1 MALVNIPIWNQYV
14 DFLVDVLDELASLFH
29 SAGLGIIAFTIIVK
43 TLMLPLTVQALRS
56 SKAMQ
61 ELQPKI
67 KELQK
72 KHGNDRQRISQE
84 TMALY
89 QQYRVNPDGRLPA
102 DGDPDPDLPRTLQ
115 RHHDPFDL
123 RRRALGSG
131 VPVVAQP
138 GPPRSIHLLP
148 IVAGIFQFVQT
159 QMMRPANQPKS
170 TDPQQAMM
178 NSVMNIMP
186 LTVVFFG
193 WNFAAG
199 PVLYWATQSIYS
211 VVQQWFITGW
221 GNLSKWAPFLPELPE
236 HRRLGYRPPRD
247 LDDVVVVSGDG
258 QPVYGPGPMG
268 WLQRK
273 MDEAQQQAL
282 TANGGSSR
290 QTTPAATARLSCAA
304 KSRSTAVSRAAGNGT
319 CQSRSRNGKGKKAE
333 WRTGS
338 FSQRHPHSERENGA
352 TVSAPAGA
360 VIVPRK
366 AKPVSRKRERRVRH
380 RGDRLAG
387 SPQAWVTAIRCDDL
401 REDNRWISGE

>member
-1 MALVNIPIWNQYV
+1 MGLNIPIWNQYV
-14 DFLVDVLDELASLFH
+14 DFLVAVLNSLTGLFS

-43 TLMLPLTVQALRS
+43 TLMLPLTVKALRS

-89 QQYRVNPDGRLPA
+89 QQYRVNPMAGCLPMVIQIPIFLGLYNAIMRLSTSGSGLWDQGFLWLPSLA
-102 DGDPDPDLPRTLQ
+102 HPDPW
-115 RHHDPFDL
+115 
-123 RRRALGSG
+123 
-131 VPVVAQP
+131 
-138 GPPRSIHLLP
+138 HLLP
-148 IVAGIFQFVQT
+148 IIAGLFQFVQT

-178 NSVMNIMP
+178 NSVMNFMP

-193 WNFAAG
+193 WSFAAG
-199 PVLYWATQSIYS
+199 PVLYWATQSVYS

-221 GNLSKWAPFLPELPE
+221 GNFIKWAPFLPELPE

-247 LDDVVVVSGDG
+247 LDSVVVVSGDG
-258 QPVYGPGPMG
+258 QPVHAPGPMG

-273 MDEAQQQAL
+273 MDEAQRQAIERS
-282 TANGGSSR
+282 GGQPASDGKTGSGSAA
-290 QTTPAATARLSCAA
+290 TEAVEVEAVPAA
-304 KSRSTAVSRAAGNGT
+304 RASGNGA
-319 CQSRSRNGKGKKAE
+319 SRGQSRNGKRKGGGKGTAPTAS
-333 WRTGS
+333 TGTPV
-338 FSQRHPHSERENGA
+338 RARGRDNGA
-352 TVSAPAGA
+352 TTSAPAGA

-366 AKPVSRKRERRVRH
+366 AKPVSQEN
-380 RGDRLAG
+380 RG
-387 SPQAWVTAIRCDDL
+387 
-401 REDNRWISGE
+401 E

>member
-1 MALVNIPIWNQYV
+1 MDVNIPIWNQYV
-14 DFLVDVLDELASLFH
+14 DFLVYVLDSLTTMFS

-43 TLMLPLTVQALRS
+43 TLMLPLTVKALQS

-89 QQYRVNPDGRLPA
+89 QQYRVNPMAGCLPMLIQIPIFLGLYNA
-102 DGDPDPDLPRTLQ
+102 IMNLSTSGAGLWDQSFWWLPSLAHPDPW
-115 RHHDPFDL
+115 
-123 RRRALGSG
+123 
-131 VPVVAQP
+131 
-138 GPPRSIHLLP
+138 HLLP
-148 IVAGIFQFVQT
+148 IVAGLFQFVQT

-193 WNFAAG
+193 WSFAAG
-199 PVLYWATQSIYS
+199 PVLYWATQSVYS

-221 GNLSKWAPFLPELPE
+221 GNFIKWAPFLPELPE

-247 LDDVVVVSGDG
+247 LDSVVVVSGDG
-258 QPVYGPGPMG
+258 QPVTAPGPMG

-273 MDEAQQQAL
+273 MDEAQKQAIERSGGQP
-282 TANGGSSR
+282 ASDGKPAGGSGR
-290 QTTPAATARLSCAA
+290 TDAVEVDAAPAA
-304 KSRSTAVSRAAGNGT
+304 RASGNGA
-319 CQSRSRNGKGKKAE
+319 SRGRTRNGKRKGGGKGAAS
-333 WRTGS
+333 TGS
-338 FSQRHPHSERENGA
+338 TGASARAQGRDNGA
-352 TVSAPAGA
+352 AVSAPAGA

-366 AKPVSRKRERRVRH
+366 AKPVAQE
-380 RGDRLAG
+380 
-387 SPQAWVTAIRCDDL
+387 
-401 REDNRWISGE
+401 NSGE

>member
-1 MALVNIPIWNQYV
+1 MDVNIPIWNQYV
-14 DFLVDVLDELASLFH
+14 DFLVNVLDSLSTLFS

-43 TLMLPLTVQALRS
+43 TLMLPLTVKALQS

-72 KHGNDRQRISQE
+72 KHGSDRQRISQE

-89 QQYRVNPDGRLPA
+89 QQYRVNPMAGCLPMLIQIPIFLGLYNAIMRLSTSGAGLWDQSFWWLPSLA
-102 DGDPDPDLPRTLQ
+102 HPDPW
-115 RHHDPFDL
+115 
-123 RRRALGSG
+123 
-131 VPVVAQP
+131 
-138 GPPRSIHLLP
+138 HLLP
-148 IVAGIFQFVQT
+148 IVAGLFQFVQT

-193 WNFAAG
+193 WSFAAG
-199 PVLYWATQSIYS
+199 PVLYWATQSVYS

-221 GNLSKWAPFLPELPE
+221 GNFIKWAPFLPELPE

-247 LDDVVVVSGDG
+247 LDSVVVVSGDG
-258 QPVYGPGPMG
+258 QPVIAPGPMG

-273 MDEAQQQAL
+273 MDEAQRQAIERSGGQPASDGK
-282 TANGGSSR
+282 TASGSG
-290 QTTPAATARLSCAA
+290 TTDAIEVDAVPAA
-304 KSRSTAVSRAAGNGT
+304 RA
-319 CQSRSRNGKGKKAE
+319 SRNGASRGRTRNGKRKGGGKGAASSAS
-333 WRTGS
+333 TGVTARA
-338 FSQRHPHSERENGA
+338 QGRDNGA
-352 TVSAPAGA
+352 TGAAVSAPAGA

-366 AKPVSRKRERRVRH
+366 AKPVSQEN
-380 RGDRLAG
+380 RG
-387 SPQAWVTAIRCDDL
+387 
-401 REDNRWISGE
+401 E

>member
-1 MALVNIPIWNQYV
+1 MGINIPIWNQYV
-14 DFLVDVLDELASLFH
+14 DFLVWLLNSLTSTFS
-29 SAGLGIIAFTIIVK
+29 SAGIGIIAFTIIVK
-43 TLMLPLTVQALRS
+43 TLMLPLTVKALRS

-89 QQYRVNPDGRLPA
+89 QQYRVNPMAGCLPMVIQIPIFFGLYRSIMLLSTSGA
-102 DGDPDPDLPRTLQ
+102 GLWDHGFLWLPSLAHPDPW
-115 RHHDPFDL
+115 H
-123 RRRALGSG
+123 
-131 VPVVAQP
+131 
-138 GPPRSIHLLP
+138 ILP
-148 IVAGIFQFVQT
+148 ILAGLFQFVQT

-199 PVLYWATQSIYS
+199 PVLYWATQSVYS

-221 GNLSKWAPFLPELPE
+221 GNFNKWAPFLPELPE

-247 LDDVVVVSGDG
+247 LDSVVVVSGDG
-258 QPVYGPGPMG
+258 QPVFAPGPMG

-273 MDEAQQQAL
+273 MDEAQRQAL
-282 TANGGSSR
+282 QRTGGAAASGN
-290 QTTPAATARLSCAA
+290 TTTSGDGKADVIEVDAAPVAGAT
-304 KSRSTAVSRAAGNGT
+304 GNGSART
-319 CQSRSRNGKGKKAE
+319 RSRNGKRKGGGKGNASTAT
-333 WRTGS
+333 TGS
-338 FSQRHPHSERENGA
+338 ARAQGRDNGA
-352 TVSAPAGA
+352 AVSAPAGA

-366 AKPVSRKRERRVRH
+366 AKPVSQEN
-380 RGDRLAG
+380 RG
-387 SPQAWVTAIRCDDL
+387 
-401 REDNRWISGE
+401 E

>member
-1 MALVNIPIWNQYV
+1 LLN
-14 DFLVDVLDELASLFH
+14 SLTSTFS
-29 SAGLGIIAFTIIVK
+29 SAGIGIIAFTIIVK
-43 TLMLPLTVQALRS
+43 TLMLPLTVKALRS

-89 QQYRVNPDGRLPA
+89 QQYRVNPMAGCLPMVIQIPIFFGLYRSIMLLSTSGA
-102 DGDPDPDLPRTLQ
+102 GLWDQGFLWLPSLAHPDPW
-115 RHHDPFDL
+115 H
-123 RRRALGSG
+123 
-131 VPVVAQP
+131 
-138 GPPRSIHLLP
+138 ILP
-148 IVAGIFQFVQT
+148 ILAGLFQFVQT

-193 WNFAAG
+193 WSFASG
-199 PVLYWATQSIYS
+199 PVLYWATQSVYS

-221 GNLSKWAPFLPELPE
+221 GNFNKWAPFLPELPE

-247 LDDVVVVSGDG
+247 LDSVVVVSGDG
-258 QPVYGPGPMG
+258 QPVFAPGPMG

-273 MDEAQQQAL
+273 MDEAQKQAL
-282 TANGGSSR
+282 QRTGGAAASGN
-290 QTTPAATARLSCAA
+290 TTTSGDGKADVIEVDAAPV
-304 KSRSTAVSRAAGNGT
+304 AVATGNGSART
-319 CQSRSRNGKGKKAE
+319 RSRNGRRKGGGKGNASTAT
-333 WRTGS
+333 TGS
-338 FSQRHPHSERENGA
+338 ARAQGQDNGA
-352 TVSAPAGA
+352 AVSAPAGA

-366 AKPVSRKRERRVRH
+366 AKPVSQEN
-380 RGDRLAG
+380 RG
-387 SPQAWVTAIRCDDL
+387 
-401 REDNRWISGE
+401 E

>member
-1 MALVNIPIWNQYV
+1 MDVNIPIWNQYV
-14 DFLVDVLDELASLFH
+14 DFLVNVLDSLSTLFS

-43 TLMLPLTVQALRS
+43 TLMLPLTVKALQS

-72 KHGNDRQRISQE
+72 KHGSDRQRISQE

-89 QQYRVNPDGRLPA
+89 QQYRVNPMAGCLPMLIQIPIFLGLYNAIMRLSTSGAGLWDQSFWWLPSLA
-102 DGDPDPDLPRTLQ
+102 HPDPW
-115 RHHDPFDL
+115 
-123 RRRALGSG
+123 
-131 VPVVAQP
+131 
-138 GPPRSIHLLP
+138 HLLP
-148 IVAGIFQFVQT
+148 IVAGLFQFVQT

-193 WNFAAG
+193 WSFAAG
-199 PVLYWATQSIYS
+199 PVLYWATQSVYS

-221 GNLSKWAPFLPELPE
+221 GNFIKWAPFLPELPE

-247 LDDVVVVSGDG
+247 LDSVVVVSGDG
-258 QPVYGPGPMG
+258 QPVIAPGPMG

-273 MDEAQQQAL
+273 MDEAQRQAIERSGGQPASDGK
-282 TANGGSSR
+282 TASGSG
-290 QTTPAATARLSCAA
+290 TTDAIEVDAVPAA
-304 KSRSTAVSRAAGNGT
+304 RASGNGA
-319 CQSRSRNGKGKKAE
+319 SRGRTRNGKRKGGGKGAASSAS
-333 WRTGS
+333 TGVTARA
-338 FSQRHPHSERENGA
+338 QGRDNGA
-352 TVSAPAGA
+352 TGAAVSAPAGA

-366 AKPVSRKRERRVRH
+366 AKPVSQEN
-380 RGDRLAG
+380 RG
-387 SPQAWVTAIRCDDL
+387 
-401 REDNRWISGE
+401 E

>member
-1 MALVNIPIWNQYV
+1 MHVNIPIWNQYV
-14 DFLVDVLDELASLFH
+14 DFLVNVLNSLATLFS
-29 SAGLGIIAFTIIVK
+29 SAGIGIIAFTIIVK
-43 TLMLPLTVQALRS
+43 TLMLPLTVKALRS

-89 QQYRVNPDGRLPA
+89 QQYRVNPMAGCLPMVIQIPIFLGLYQSIMRLSTSGAGLWDQGFLWLPSLA
-102 DGDPDPDLPRTLQ
+102 HPDPW
-115 RHHDPFDL
+115 
-123 RRRALGSG
+123 
-131 VPVVAQP
+131 
-138 GPPRSIHLLP
+138 HLLP
-148 IVAGIFQFVQT
+148 IMAGLFQFVQT

-170 TDPQQAMM
+170 SDPQQAMM

-193 WNFAAG
+193 WSFAAG

-221 GNLSKWAPFLPELPE
+221 GNFNKWAPFLPELPE

-247 LDDVVVVSGDG
+247 LDSVVVVSGDG
-258 QPVYGPGPMG
+258 QPVFAPGPMG

-273 MDEAQQQAL
+273 MDEAQRQASQRTGGAPASGD
-282 TANGGSSR
+282 TATSGDGKADAIEVDATPVAGAANNGSS
-290 QTTPAATARLSCAA
+290 
-304 KSRSTAVSRAAGNGT
+304 ST
-319 CQSRSRNGKGKKAE
+319 RSRNGERKGGGKGAASTATTSTA
-333 WRTGS
+333 RTQS
-338 FSQRHPHSERENGA
+338 RDNGA
-352 TVSAPAGA
+352 AVSAPAGA

-366 AKPVSRKRERRVRH
+366 AKPVSQE
-380 RGDRLAG
+380 
-387 SPQAWVTAIRCDDL
+387 
-401 REDNRWISGE
+401 NNGE

>member
-1 MALVNIPIWNQYV
+1 MDVNIPIWNQYV
-14 DFLVDVLDELASLFH
+14 DFLVNVLNSLSTMFS

-43 TLMLPLTVQALRS
+43 TLMLPLTVKALQS

-89 QQYRVNPDGRLPA
+89 QQYRVNPMAGCLPMLIQIPIFLGLYNA
-102 DGDPDPDLPRTLQ
+102 IMILSTSGAGLWDESFWWLPSLAHPDPL
-115 RHHDPFDL
+115 
-123 RRRALGSG
+123 
-131 VPVVAQP
+131 
-138 GPPRSIHLLP
+138 HLLP
-148 IVAGIFQFVQT
+148 IVAGLFQFVQT

-193 WNFAAG
+193 WSFAAG
-199 PVLYWATQSIYS
+199 PVLYWATQSVYS

-221 GNLSKWAPFLPELPE
+221 GNFIKWAPFLPELPE
-236 HRRLGYRPPRD
+236 HRRLGYRAPRD
-247 LDDVVVVSGDG
+247 LDSVVVVSGDG
-258 QPVYGPGPMG
+258 QPVTAPGPMG

-273 MDEAQQQAL
+273 MDEAQKQAMERS
-282 TANGGSSR
+282 GGQPASDGKPASGSGQSDAIEVDAAQAARASGNDASR
-290 QTTPAATARLSCAA
+290 
-304 KSRSTAVSRAAGNGT
+304 G
-319 CQSRSRNGKGKKAE
+319 RSRNGKRKGGGKSAASTASGGATA
-333 WRTGS
+333 RTQG
-338 FSQRHPHSERENGA
+338 RDNGA

-366 AKPVSRKRERRVRH
+366 AKPVSQEN
-380 RGDRLAG
+380 RG
-387 SPQAWVTAIRCDDL
+387 
-401 REDNRWISGE
+401 E

>member
-1 MALVNIPIWNQYV
+1 MDVNIPIWNQYV
-14 DFLVDVLDELASLFH
+14 DFLVNVLDSLTTLFS

-43 TLMLPLTVQALRS
+43 TLMLPLTVKALQS

-89 QQYRVNPDGRLPA
+89 QQYRVNPMAGCLPMLIQIPIFLGLYNAIMRLSTSGAGLWEQGFFWLPSLA
-102 DGDPDPDLPRTLQ
+102 HPDPW
-115 RHHDPFDL
+115 
-123 RRRALGSG
+123 
-131 VPVVAQP
+131 
-138 GPPRSIHLLP
+138 HLLP
-148 IVAGIFQFVQT
+148 IVAGLFQFVQT

-193 WNFAAG
+193 WSFAAG
-199 PVLYWATQSIYS
+199 PVLYWATQSVYS

-221 GNLSKWAPFLPELPE
+221 GNFIKWAPFLPELPE

-247 LDDVVVVSGDG
+247 LDSVVVVSGDG
-258 QPVYGPGPMG
+258 QPVLAPGPMG

-273 MDEAQQQAL
+273 MDEAQKQAMER
-282 TANGGSSR
+282 TGGAAASGGA
-290 QTTPAATARLSCAA
+290 TIAAEKADAIEVDATPVARAP
-304 KSRSTAVSRAAGNGT
+304 GNGA
-319 CQSRSRNGKGKKAE
+319 SRGRSRNGKRKGGGKGTASTAS
-333 WRTGS
+333 TGATARA
-338 FSQRHPHSERENGA
+338 QGRDNGA
-352 TVSAPAGA
+352 AASVPAGA

-366 AKPVSRKRERRVRH
+366 AKAAS
-380 RGDRLAG
+380 A
-387 SPQAWVTAIRCDDL
+387 
-401 REDNRWISGE
+401 EDSSE